1 MKNIPEEGFEYQLK
15 RKRLICEEPVKMFED
30 ILIATLRQVSIDDL
44 PEELS
49 WYALNDEV
57 PMEIRMHPFLDRL
70 LYQLGRKNMYSGD
83 FVKA

>member
-1 MKNIPEEGFEYQLK
+1 
-15 RKRLICEEPVKMFED
+15 MFED

-57 PMEIRMHPFLDRL
+57 PMEMRMHPFLDRL